1 MRLGRFYI
9 GTIALSVLIC
19 FLSGCRKSEPEPA
32 PVESQ
37 TDESAAVRQAVINMV
52 TALKDADE
60 TKFLA
65 SVDATEKE
73 QKALGEIVRL
83 TAAMNKLRDD
93 FIEAYGQKGWDEFQ
107 DKSEDLSKDDAH
119 FDFITDESI
128 AKLEEVRIDFRDKKA
143 FYPRENQE
151 KPGRVVKVEGEW
163 LVDGSDFFPSI
174 FGPGVVGTFS
184 GKLADVITQYH
195 TAIGKDGIGPED
207 IDAELGRAMKA
218 LFGITS
224 EKPHLFD
231 IDKL

>member
-1 MRLGRFYI
+1 MRHGRFYI
-9 GTIALSVLIC
+9 NIIVLSVLIC
-19 FLSGCRKSEPEPA
+19 FSSGCRKTEPEP
-32 PVESQ
+32 VENQ
-37 TDESAAVRQAVINMV
+37 NNESAAVRQAVINMA

-73 QKALGEIVRL
+73 QKAFSEIIRL
-83 TAAMNKLRDD
+83 TAAINKLRDD
-93 FIEAYGQKGWDEFQ
+93 FIKAYGQKGWDEFQ
-107 DKSEDLSKDDAH
+107 DKSEDISKDDAH

-128 AKLEEVRIDFRDKKA
+128 AKLKEVQIDLRENKA

-151 KPGRVVKVEGEW
+151 KPGRVIKVQDKW
-163 LVDGSDFFPSI
+163 LVDGSDFFPPIIGS
-174 FGPGVVGTFS
+174 GMVGSFS
-184 GKLADVITQYH
+184 GKLADVITKYNK
-195 TAIGKDGIGPED
+195 AIGKEGIEPED

-218 LFGITS
+218 LFGLTS